1 MELLP
6 ELLARCISQSQNIQ
20 GGSAS
25 ISDRANERRNFLH
38 PESAAIL
45 PAIQNSSSISNTNN
59 NNNSVQCM
67 SPMLTHS
74 RSVPPTSASTPYN
87 WPASPILP
95 PISSR
100 TPHLVPEPL
109 QPQPNS

>member
-1 MELLP
+1 MELLLP
-6 ELLARCISQSQNIQ
+6 ELLAHCISQSQNNQ
-20 GGSAS
+20 GDSTS
-25 ISDRANERRNFLH
+25 SDRANEHRNFLH

-45 PAIQNSSSISNTNN
+45 PAIQNSSSSNT

-87 WPASPILP
+87 WPASPILH
-95 PISSR
+95 PISRR